1 MRDQGARRFEPTVR
15 DIVDEGFA
23 LMREGSSHPSRS
35 EGVED
40 WEVWMS
46 IAFAQLYNTAMAA
59 WELNSTGYY
68 IQSQM
73 LARLVTEYLAVVW
86 YLPNHPEDAKKW
98 NEERKLPE
106 GSALLKKVFAED
118 ETVGTQFKQ
127 FRESLHKFSHLDYT
141 GFTILLG
148 EEEDPRTIPLYI
160 GGRFDQ
166 HKFQATARQQLPLIG
181 SIPAAMAQ
189 WKRGDLSR
197 VGGCGRRLGQA
208 SS

>member
-1 MRDQGARRFEPTVR
+1 
-15 DIVDEGFA
+15 
-23 LMREGSSHPSRS
+23 MREGSSHPSRS
-35 EGVED
+35 QDVAD

-59 WELNSTGYY
+59 WELNCTGYY

-86 YLPNHPEDAKKW
+86 YLPNHPEEAKKW
-98 NEERKLPE
+98 NAERKLPE
-106 GSALLKKVFAED
+106 GSELLKKVFAED
-118 ETVGTQFKQ
+118 QTVGTQFKE
-127 FRESLHKFSHLDYT
+127 FRASLHRFSHVDYT

-148 EEEDPRTIPLYI
+148 EDEDPRTIPIYI

-166 HKFQATARQQLPLIG
+166 PKFQQTARQQLPLIG

-189 WKRGDLSR
+189 WKRGSNPDWEAQVDQWVQR
-197 VGGCGRRLGQA
+197 VARVLDEYDRILESGARGGT
-208 SS
+208 